1 MSVEI
6 KASAAKKYTVMGVP
20 VVYFA
25 IITVIVLAASHMNLL
40 PKNMIGAF
48 AYMMVLGAIA
58 GLLGDNLPIIKDYLG
73 GGPIVAIFG
82 SAFLVYGGLMPKDTI
97 KTVSDFMQSMGFLD
111 FYIAALICGSILGM
125 DPKLLVKAGARYAIP
140 LVGGLII
147 SFGLAAI
154 VGLIIG
160 YGWRE
165 AMLQIA
171 MPIMGGGMGAGAV
184 PMSQIYAK
192 TLGGGDAKHYLSIL
206 VPAVALGNAA
216 SIVAAGLLDK
226 IGKRKPEWTG
236 NGVIMHGFSLKTDSG
251 SKIDLGQM
259 GIGVL
264 TATTFFTGGVL
275 LAKFIPLHSY
285 ALMIITVAICK
296 VFKLMPQVIED
307 GASQWYQFVA
317 KNFTLALLIGIGV
330 AYTDL
335 KAVLDAFTGAY
346 VLIILMTVI
355 GAIIGA
361 GIFGKFVGFY
371 PIESALTA
379 GLCMA
384 NMGGTGDVAVL
395 SAAKRMEL
403 MPFAQIS
410 SRLGGALIL
419 IIAGLLVP
427 LLK

>member
-1 MSVEI
+1 
-6 KASAAKKYTVMGVP
+6 
-20 VVYFA
+20 
-25 IITVIVLAASHMNLL
+25 
-40 PKNMIGAF
+40 
-48 AYMMVLGAIA
+48 
-58 GLLGDNLPIIKDYLG
+58 
-73 GGPIVAIFG
+73 
-82 SAFLVYGGLMPKDTI
+82 
-97 KTVSDFMQSMGFLD
+97 
-111 FYIAALICGSILGM
+111 
-125 DPKLLVKAGARYAIP
+125 
-140 LVGGLII
+140 
-147 SFGLAAI
+147 
-154 VGLIIG
+154 G

-264 TATTFFTGGVL
+264 TATTFFTVGVL